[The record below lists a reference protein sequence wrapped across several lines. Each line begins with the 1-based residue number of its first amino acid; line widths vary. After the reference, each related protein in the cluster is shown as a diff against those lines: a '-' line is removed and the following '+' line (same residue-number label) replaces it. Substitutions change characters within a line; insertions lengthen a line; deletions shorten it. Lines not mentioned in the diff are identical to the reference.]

1 MNRRQDRADCPRQ
14 FMRFNA
20 LARPPRLAV
29 VVFLFRFI
37 GLSFQKIAGPLPPG
51 IEEPVL

>member
-14 FMRFNA
+14 FMRFDA

-29 VVFLFRFI
+29 VVFLFRILGFI
-37 GLSFQKIAGPLPPG
+37 LSEDCGPFTARD
-51 IEEPVL
+51 